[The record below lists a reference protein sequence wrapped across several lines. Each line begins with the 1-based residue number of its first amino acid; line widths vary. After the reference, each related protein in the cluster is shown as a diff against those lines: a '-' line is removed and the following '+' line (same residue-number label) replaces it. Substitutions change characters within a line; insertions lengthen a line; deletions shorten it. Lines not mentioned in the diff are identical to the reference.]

1 RPAISSSGQSAPFTR
16 TSGPRAATSARGVS
30 SSKTITWST
39 AARPASTS
47 ARSSAHRIGRPGPF
61 SRRTE
66 ASPFSP
72 TTSTSPSARA
82 AAVGGSGLAAEELA
96 GLEPELARVRDEL
109 AARRAA
115 GTLAFAELPH
125 RFDDARRVLDDA
137 AGVGADIDVLV
148 VLGIGG
154 SALGARA
161 LVSAL
166 GERPGG
172 RRVIVADSI
181 DPDDFGA
188 LLGQLDAR
196 RTLFNVISK

>member
-1 RPAISSSGQSAPFTR
+1 M
-16 TSGPRAATSARGVS
+16 
-30 SSKTITWST
+30 
-39 AARPASTS
+39 
-47 ARSSAHRIGRPGPF
+47 GRPGPF

-82 AAVGGSGLAAEELA
+82 AAERA
-96 GLEPELARVRDEL
+96 GLEPELARVRDQL

-125 RFDDARRVLDDA
+125 RLDDARHVLDVA
-137 AGVGADIDVLV
+137 AGVGADVDTLV

-166 GERPGG
+166 GEGPG
-172 RRVIVADSI
+172 RRRGIVADSI
-181 DPDDFGA
+181 APHAFAG
-188 LLGQLDAR
+188 LLGRLDAS
-196 RTLFNVISK
+196 RTLFIVFTNPGEPAGTMARFLVVRDR

>member
-1 RPAISSSGQSAPFTR
+1 MANY
-16 TSGPRAATSARGVS
+16 
-30 SSKTITWST
+30 
-39 AARPASTS
+39 
-47 ARSSAHRIGRPGPF
+47 
-61 SRRTE
+61 RRRRWRESMTV
-66 ASPFSP
+66 
-72 TTSTSPSARA
+72 RVDLNGLLA
-82 AAVGGSGLAAEELA
+82 AAVGGGGLAAEELA

-125 RFDDARRVLDDA
+125 RLDDARRVLDDA
-137 AGVGADIDVLV
+137 AGVGADADALG

-172 RRVIVADSI
+172 RRVIGADPV

-196 RTLFNVISK
+196 RTLLHGNR

>member
-1 RPAISSSGQSAPFTR
+1 MANY
-16 TSGPRAATSARGVS
+16 
-30 SSKTITWST
+30 
-39 AARPASTS
+39 
-47 ARSSAHRIGRPGPF
+47 
-61 SRRTE
+61 RRRRWRETM
-66 ASPFSP
+66 
-72 TTSTSPSARA
+72 TVRVDLNGLLA

-115 GTLAFAELPH
+115 GT
-125 RFDDARRVLDDA
+125 
-137 AGVGADIDVLV
+137 
-148 VLGIGG
+148 LGIGG

-196 RTLFNVISK
+196 RTL